1 MWRNTAAVH
10 VTFLSAAA
18 PRPSQSPRK
27 PPVLR
32 QTSVGGGGRP
42 AGGGGDPLRAFR
54 RRASHLAP
62 GRPVTRRGAPLVLGA
77 VAFHQFEP
85 SHSRHRVDQRKDTI
99 ITGVE
104 CTDMLPYKAVIC
116 RASLQAA
123 AALGTP
129 AQQIFR
135 HRRDSSCIFPLE
147 FGAGLSKSA
156 DILPRGRTARPFQR
170 LALMCGRCGHSRFKK
185 VGIGNYKNGV
195 TRCGKNGALNN

>member
-1 MWRNTAAVH
+1 MAATQRPRHIPIRRHAASVTIAAQTARYCVR
-10 VTFLSAAA
+10 
-18 PRPSQSPRK
+18 PRP
-27 PPVLR
+27 
-32 QTSVGGGGRP
+32 GGGGGDRP
-42 AGGGGDPLRAFR
+42 GERGDPLRAFR
-54 RRASHLAP
+54 RRASHMAP
-62 GRPVTRRGAPLVLGA
+62 GRPVTRSGAPLGLGA

-85 SHSRHRVDQRKDTI
+85 SHSRHRVDQRNNTI
-99 ITGVE
+99 LTGVE

-123 AALGTP
+123 AAPGTS

-170 LALMCGRCGHSRFKK
+170 LALSCVAV
-185 VGIGNYKNGV
+185 VGIQGSK
-195 TRCGKNGALNN
+195 K